1 MAAGLFA
8 MFPWIIIALLLGYGF
23 GYRDGKKARR

>member
-8 MFPWIIIALLLGYGF
+8 MFPWILVATLVGYGF
-23 GYRDGKKARR
+23 GYRDGKRSSR